1 MIFRWLD
8 HPSFTRDEQLIAI
21 LYDLGMA
28 SKRQL
33 LMITGWN
40 PLVLR
45 NRLRSIR
52 KRGQTLEEKDLWLK
66 AYPIA
71 GTSRNDKDSRVAY
84 SLGRFGLE
92 YAQEMAL
99 QLHRVREAPQA
110 QVAHYVGI
118 NDILVRVLEQG
129 IARERIAWLSS
140 TEATDVLLRR
150 WERERK
156 EKLDRRDLIRPDA
169 RLILDDKHRFW
180 IEYDNNTENPRQLER
195 KFHAYVKTLM
205 PIGETSPVVWVAIDK
220 NRRDYLKANWKAFV
234 NIFYRN
240 TQTPHMH
247 FFTPGD
253 DSQFFLSIL

>member
-33 LMITGWN
+33 LAVTGWN

-71 GTSRNDKDSRVAY
+71 GTLHNDRDSRVAY
-84 SLGRFGLE
+84 SLGRLGLE
-92 YAQEMAL
+92 YAQDMAL
-99 QLHRVREAPQA
+99 QTRRVREAPQA
-110 QVAHYVGI
+110 QVAHYLGI
-118 NDILVRVLEQG
+118 NDILARLLEQG
-129 IARERIAWLSS
+129 VSRDRITWQSS
-140 TEATDVLLRR
+140 AEATDVLLQR
-150 WERERK
+150 WENRRK

-169 RLILDDKHRFW
+169 RLVLDGERRFW
-180 IEYDNNTENPRQLER
+180 LEYDNNTESSRQLER
-195 KFHAYVKTLM
+195 KFHAYVKTFT
-205 PIGETSPVVWVAIDK
+205 PIEEANPVIWVAIDRSRK
-220 NRRDYLKANWKAFV
+220 DYLKANWSAFV
-234 NIFYRN
+234 RLFYKNKQIPEMR
-240 TQTPHMH
+240 
-247 FFTPGD
+247 FFIPGED
-253 DSQFFLSIL
+253 THFFLSIL